1 MIKKY
6 GKFSSKERRARKRE
20 AQNASNT
27 RKREEREG
35 GKKEKK
41 KEEEKEEKVQ
51 RKVMC
56 RLLLVSRNKLEVK
69 LRLSVKLAPV
79 IMRIRR
85 R

>member
-1 MIKKY
+1 MENSAVRKGEQ
-6 GKFSSKERRARKRE
+6 GKEKLKIQVIRE
-20 AQNASNT
+20 
-27 RKREEREG
+27 KREEREG